1 MNKISIYIN
10 DNTYQVI
17 SDKIITIYSKNIF
30 NSNIQDKI
38 LFLNEFKKS
47 NKKHK
52 FMNFIIPYNL
62 IIYLNFP
69 ITEKD
74 KYYYTSIF
82 EEFNFYNID
91 LKYIYDILDDNTY
104 LINNEASMYILYN
117 NNTYFISKDILI
129 EFIKSKSIDKL
140 YSFGNNKKQI
150 KLKQLYT
157 YSNSENYIATKVLGI
172 NKLAI

>member
-1 MNKISIYIN
+1 
-10 DNTYQVI
+10 
-17 SDKIITIYSKNIF
+17 
-30 NSNIQDKI
+30 
-38 LFLNEFKKS
+38 
-47 NKKHK
+47 
-52 FMNFIIPYNL
+52 
-62 IIYLNFP
+62 
-69 ITEKD
+69 
-74 KYYYTSIF
+74 
-82 EEFNFYNID
+82 
-91 LKYIYDILDDNTY
+91 
-104 LINNEASMYILYN
+104 MYILYN